1 MWDQWPVVCLLVVVW
16 LKYIVVHISRHRQL
30 VLICLT
36 LLYFTKAKYIYLIF
50 HIVNRFNTKRFLMEE
65 FIFSSAKKDSPVSSH
80 YMSPS
85 WIYLFRLEQEFV
97 QTQSCTAA
105 ALLLSPVC
113 CVCRI
118 LLLRDAIF
126 IFIIWKC
133 YSVHL
138 YCIWIIL
145 EVLWILIYKLGGMKQ
160 YHLQHLFV

>member
-16 LKYIVVHISRHRQL
+16 LNYIVVHISRHRQFSIDQSDFVVFYKIKIHL
-30 VLICLT
+30 FDIWCCQKISYRKVLNNGR
-36 LLYFTKAKYIYLIF
+36 IY
-50 HIVNRFNTKRFLMEE
+50 NFLNIKG
-65 FIFSSAKKDSPVSSH
+65 FSSH